1 MKPEYL
7 KFVFEKYGS
16 DKAEHGYHEFYAK
29 WLPKNPNRILEIGV
43 KEGASIRAWREI
55 FPEAEVHGLDLF
67 KEFPIPDIPGA
78 VFHQGDQTDYKLLQH
93 LRKYEFDV
101 IIDDGSH
108 NSRDQLI
115 TFFGIYSGGKQRY
128 FIEDLHCN
136 EYQSYRADL
145 PKELGAKHI
154 LDNIVSAYGGEKLIA
169 ICSSI

>member
-7 KFVFEKYGS
+7 KSVFEKYGS

-29 WLPKNPNRILEIGV
+29 WLPKNPKRILEIGV

-78 VFHQGDQTDYKLLQH
+78 VFHQGDQTDYQLLKQ
-93 LRKYEFDV
+93 LRKYEFDM

-115 TFFGIYSGGKQRY
+115 TFFGLFTGQKY
-128 FIEDLHCN
+128 FVEDLHCTREEFYRQGLPYGYSLN
-136 EYQSYRADL
+136 EIFDPWPDGRLYKGKIML
-145 PKELGAKHI
+145 L
-154 LDNIVSAYGGEKLIA
+154 
-169 ICSSI
+169 C